1 MSRQGEELN
10 AEHLHGLFQE
20 LSESL
25 QARGM
30 QAQLFVVG
38 GAAMALA
45 YDNQRL
51 TRDVDALFAPAPEV
65 REIAEEL
72 AERHGLE
79 PDWLN
84 DGAKGFMP
92 AADEHPRTVFESD
105 SLLVQV
111 PSPEYLL
118 AMKLHASR
126 GERDLEDATKLYNE
140 AGYTKPQE
148 GVELLARSYPASML
162 LPRHRYVVEEV
173 AQRAEA
179 LRDSAPSMTL
189 DSARDRCAERIDGA
203 VSTTRAAKTNEGN
216 TRKAPELRD
225 DSDPKRRPGKSR

>member
-1 MSRQGEELN
+1 MSRQGEELS
-10 AEHLHGLFQE
+10 AEQLQGLLQE

-25 QARGM
+25 QARGL
-30 QAQLFVVG
+30 QAQLFIVG

-45 YDNQRL
+45 YDHQRM
-51 TRDVDALFAPAPEV
+51 TRDVDALFAPAREV
-65 REIAEEL
+65 RDIAAEL

-92 AADEHPRTVFESD
+92 ATDEHPRTVFESD

-126 GERDLEDATKLYNE
+126 GERDLEDAAKLFNE
-140 AGYTKPQE
+140 AGYAKPQE
-148 GVELLARSYPASML
+148 GVELLARSYPAPML
-162 LPRHRYVVEEV
+162 LPRHRYVVGEV
-173 AQRAEA
+173 AQRAEV
-179 LRDSAPSMTL
+179 LRESEKPSEGRT
-189 DSARDRCAERIDGA
+189 G
-203 VSTTRAAKTNEGN
+203 KTSEFG
-216 TRKAPELRD
+216 D
-225 DSDPKRRPGKSR
+225 DSDPKRRPGRGRQL